1 MTVSVYPVAMISGGG
16 RGIGAAIAAE
26 LVQHGWAVSLGC
38 RTPEEVTVTEPG
50 QQLVCHYDALDSHSD
65 QSWIDRTIQTFG
77 RIDAVIHNAGIMLPR
92 SVLEA
97 TDEEFDR
104 QFSVNVKAPM
114 RLTRKLWPWLKV
126 SGRGRV
132 VTLASLSAKRVKSAQ
147 SGLYAMSKSSA
158 LALTHALRQAGDA
171 DGIRACAICPGF
183 VATEMGTALTEV
195 PAEKMTQPADIALLV
210 RTVLMLPN
218 SASVA
223 EIPVNRAV
231 EDNY

>member
-1 MTVSVYPVAMISGGG
+1 MAESALPVAMISGAG

-26 LVQHGWAVSLGC
+26 LTAHGWAVSLGC
-38 RTPEEVTVTEPG
+38 RRPG
-50 QQLVCHYDALDSHSD
+50 SVPADARQLVCHYDALESQSD
-65 QSWIDRTIQTFG
+65 QRWIDSTLAAYG

-97 TDEEFDR
+97 TDEEFDQ
-104 QFSVNVKAPM
+104 QFAVNVKAPM
-114 RLTRKLWPWLKV
+114 RLTRKLWPWLKA

-132 VTLASLSAKRVKSAQ
+132 ITLASLSAKRVKSAQ
-147 SGLYAMSKSSA
+147 SGLYAMSKFSA
-158 LALTHALRQAGDA
+158 LAFTHALRHAGEA

-183 VATEMGTALTEV
+183 VATDMGMSLSQI
-195 PAEKMTQPADIALLV
+195 PAEKMTQPEDIALLV

-218 SASVA
+218 RASIA
-223 EIPVNRAV
+223 EIPVNWAV